1 MHIEEHENPVN
12 LKIQPTK
19 QNIDQKLGVPAPFI
33 DKPAVYVVSGG
44 MGSGKS
50 TFMNSIMTSAGQN
63 RVFKGKFDHI
73 HYSTPPEV
81 FTSDP
86 NHPFNDHELTR
97 LHFELTPSMLDAI
110 TEDAI
115 RVKED
120 GGCSCLI
127 LDDWSEELKDKRIEN
142 RLKKLIHKHRHYKLN
157 IIISLLTL
165 KSLPRQLRALID
177 VFVIFK
183 PKSQIELGTFA
194 EEVFALPK
202 KDINQLFDFVYQTP
216 YDFLFYNQRSN
227 KYHRNFNPLKITNTS
242 V

>member
-1 MHIEEHENPVN
+1 MIIEEVENPES
-12 LKIQPTK
+12 LKVVATK
-19 QNIDQKLGVPAPFI
+19 QNIDQKLGVPPPFI

-50 TFMNSIMTSAGQN
+50 TFMNSIMTAGGKN
-63 RVFKGKFDHI
+63 KVFKGAFDHI

-86 NHPFNDHELTR
+86 NHPFNKHELSR
-97 LHFELTPSMLDAI
+97 LYFELTPSMLDDI
-110 TEDAI
+110 TDDAI
-115 RVKED
+115 RTKED

-127 LDDWSEELKDKRIEN
+127 LDDWSEELKDRRIEL

-165 KSLPRQLRALID
+165 KSLPRQLRSLVD

-194 EEVFALPK
+194 EEVFAMPK
-202 KDINQLFDFVYQTP
+202 KDINTLFEFVYQDP
-216 YDFLFYNQRSN
+216 YDFLLYNQRSN
-227 KYHRNFNPLKITNTS
+227 KYHRNFNKLKITNKE
-242 V
+242 